1 MKLSAPSVGIFL
13 MSTLIIG
20 LIVAAKYFGVHV
32 PVLTAIAAGHPFE
45 VSLAA
50 WFLLFLG
57 VAFNL

>member
-13 MSTLIIG
+13 ISTLIVG
-20 LIVAAKYFGVHV
+20 VIVAARYFGVDM
-32 PVLTAIAAGHPFE
+32 PVLTAVANGHPFE
-45 VSLAA
+45 VTLAA